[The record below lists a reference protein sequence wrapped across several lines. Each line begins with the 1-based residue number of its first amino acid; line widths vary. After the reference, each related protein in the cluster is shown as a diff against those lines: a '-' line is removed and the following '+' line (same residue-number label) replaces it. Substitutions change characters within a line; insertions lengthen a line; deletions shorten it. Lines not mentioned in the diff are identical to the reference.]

1 MLLGLKKA
9 REQNF
14 QKNEGKHPCDVGLI
28 PLPVSTFHAW
38 EENAA
43 ADLKEFVK
51 HQTDNLRLLNPKLL
65 KLFSSISRSH

>member
-9 REQNF
+9 REQKF
-14 QKNEGKHPCDVGLI
+14 RKYEGKHLCDVGLI

-51 HQTDNLRLLNPKLL
+51 HQTDNLRLPNLKLL
-65 KLFSSISRSH
+65 KHFSSISRSL